1 MTKTKKAVSKVSAP
15 ASAPKSEHS
24 ADQKKALISRLRRI
38 EGQIRGIQSMIERE
52 ENCEQ
57 VLQQMAAARRAL
69 ERAFFAT
76 VACAYEMEA
85 CAQDANDNVIRKM
98 HSVSELL
105 VKYG

>member
-1 MTKTKKAVSKVSAP
+1 
-15 ASAPKSEHS
+15 
-24 ADQKKALISRLRRI
+24 
-38 EGQIRGIQSMIERE
+38 MIERE

-76 VACAYEMEA
+76 VACAYEHEA
-85 CAQDANDNVIRKM
+85 CAQDASDNVIRKM